1 MNLQPAVACLLILVA
16 ASCFAQP
23 PARPEPAKPFPKYAN
38 RTLKGRVVWLN
49 EALERKYG
57 IKTVPEAAERG
68 LALEATDGVLHP
80 LVEDARGRA
89 FRADERLR
97 TMPVV
102 ILTSSREDRDLVDSW
117 NLGVNAY
124 VVKPVDDSQF
134 LDAVKTLGYFWAVV
148 NAGPEQ

>member
-1 MNLQPAVACLLILVA
+1 MDRFKTIL
-16 ASCFAQP
+16 
-23 PARPEPAKPFPKYAN
+23 
-38 RTLKGRVVWLN
+38 
-49 EALERKYG
+49 
-57 IKTVPEAAERG
+57 
-68 LALEATDGVLHP
+68 
-80 LVEDARGRA
+80 LVEDSPADAEMAIDALREAKLANPIVHVEEGAEALDYLHCQGRFA
-89 FRADERLR
+89 GRSPENPALVLLDIHMPRVNGLELLRQVRADERLR

-102 ILTSSREDRDLVDSW
+102 ILTSSREDRDLVQSW